1 MSKNVKNKK
10 SRESSRVASRESRV
24 SSSGEIAS
32 RCACFSICIFVLLF
46 TYYLYFMHLFSQC
59 DDVVVNVH
67 NNYPFLADDRHVI
80 IKYIVYCLVI
90 FFFADESI
98 ERGSGND
105 SCFLSL

>member
-1 MSKNVKNKK
+1 MSKIKNL
-10 SRESSRVASRESRV
+10 ESRVESSRESRV

-59 DDVVVNVH
+59 DVVVNVH

-80 IKYIVYCLVI
+80 IILNTLFIV
-90 FFFADESI
+90 
-98 ERGSGND
+98 
-105 SCFLSL
+105 